1 VRHFKI
7 PEDAELDSNARRL
20 IKNQPVDKKLCV
32 QFFLNKFRLAVK
44 LQEETGAL
52 LCAFFMDDQNIFT
65 HEIHHRDVKAL
76 LNQADLI
83 LAISPEMAEVYS
95 RKYNREV
102 LFFPPFVT
110 PRSPF
115 VKSRWNLS
123 KSEDIGG
130 ISARGQPVAFRQAIE
145 KSLQPELKSP
155 LLANLARHADLWSHN
170 IPSEMIWEALAGNR
184 QNSFIKDRC
193 SRSGICETVEIAS

>member
-1 VRHFKI
+1 MNVFYSKLIYGGAVRHFKI

-83 LAISPEMAEVYS
+83 LAISLEMAEVYS
-95 RKYNREV
+95 RNCNRKV
-102 LFFPPFVT
+102 LF
-110 PRSPF
+110 SP
-115 VKSRWNLS
+115 
-123 KSEDIGG
+123 
-130 ISARGQPVAFRQAIE
+130 AFR
-145 KSLQPELKSP
+145 KKP
-155 LLANLARHADLWSHN
+155 L
-170 IPSEMIWEALAGNR
+170 E
-184 QNSFIKDRC
+184 F
-193 SRSGICETVEIAS
+193 VEI

>member
-1 VRHFKI
+1 
-7 PEDAELDSNARRL
+7 
-20 IKNQPVDKKLCV
+20 
-32 QFFLNKFRLAVK
+32 
-44 LQEETGAL
+44 

-76 LNQADLI
+76 LNQSDLI
-83 LAISPEMAEVYS
+83 LAISLEMAEVYS
-95 RKYNREV
+95 RNCNRKV
-102 LFFPPFVT
+102 LFPP
-110 PRSPF
+110 PF